1 MFIWSL
7 FTDGDKVSQNQ
18 FRDIEVRMSIKD
30 RTKWNDQDD
39 VSIFVLFKV
48 YFKYN
53 VCGIFIYIEKFEL

>member
-53 VCGIFIYIEKFEL
+53 VCGKSDEIHNYP